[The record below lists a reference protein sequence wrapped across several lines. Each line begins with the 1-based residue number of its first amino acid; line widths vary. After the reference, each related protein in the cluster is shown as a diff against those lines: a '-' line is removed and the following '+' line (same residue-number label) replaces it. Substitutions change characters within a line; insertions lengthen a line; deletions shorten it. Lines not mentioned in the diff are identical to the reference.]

1 MTCITGDFFYTGW
14 VKRRKWL
21 LLTLFFVAAAAI
33 GFVVYRWIA
42 PPPRAVR
49 LLPEGN
55 FLLYV
60 NFSPAHFLDLGQFTA
75 NQTDPE
81 YQDFVKQ
88 TGFHFE
94 KDLDTFAI
102 SQRNPGDFDS
112 ESAAIFTGTFDQALL
127 TDYLKKLSSGTELYA
142 DKTIYLIQH
151 DRHTVR
157 ACLVG
162 ADTVA
167 VTNMPSSEPMHGII
181 DRSRGSYFGK
191 GPYLAESHYHDIP
204 FASLVWAILRVP
216 PDKGAIELPG
226 GITLDF
232 LQNTTAVMS
241 VRYTGSIRI
250 RADLFSQNDADAA
263 HVKEAANTFVA
274 WARAFAESGNPGG
287 TDKDVKAAFD
297 SIQVQQ
303 TGKRTAI
310 TMAIPQEFVKKMV
323 AGMQQEGANQK

>member
-1 MTCITGDFFYTGW
+1 M
-14 VKRRKWL
+14 KRRKWL
-21 LLTLFFVAAAAI
+21 LVALFFVAAVAI

-75 NQTDPE
+75 NQTAPE
-81 YQDFVKQ
+81 YQEFVRQ

-112 ESAAIFTGTFDQALL
+112 ESAAIFTGHFDQARLS
-127 TDYLKKLSSGTELYA
+127 DYLKKLSSSTELYA
-142 DKTIYLIQH
+142 DKTIYSIQN

-157 ACLVG
+157 ACLVN

-167 VTNMPSSEPMHGII
+167 VTNMPSAEPMHGII
-181 DRSRGSYFGK
+181 DKSRGAYFSK

-216 PDKGAIELPG
+216 AGKGAIELPN

-250 RADLFSQNDADAA
+250 RADLFSQSESDATQ
-263 HVKEAANTFVA
+263 VKEAADTFIA
-274 WARAFAESGNPGG
+274 WARTFAEAENAGG
-287 TDKDVKAAFD
+287 PDKDVKTAFD

-303 TGKRTAI
+303 SGKRTVI
-310 TMAIPQEFVKKMV
+310 SMVIPQEFVKKMV
-323 AGMQQEGANQK
+323 SGIKE

>member
-1 MTCITGDFFYTGW
+1 M
-14 VKRRKWL
+14 KRRKWL
-21 LLTLFFVAAAAI
+21 LVALFFVAAAAI

-75 NQTDPE
+75 NQTAPE
-81 YQDFVKQ
+81 YQEFVRQ

-112 ESAAIFTGTFDQALL
+112 ESAAIFTGHFDQGRL
-127 TDYLKKLSSGTELYA
+127 TDYLKKLSSSTELYA
-142 DKTIYLIQH
+142 DKTIYSIQN

-157 ACLVG
+157 ACLVN

-167 VTNMPSSEPMHGII
+167 VTNMPSAEPMHGII
-181 DRSRGSYFGK
+181 DKSRGSYFSK

-216 PDKGAIELPG
+216 PGKGAIELPN

-250 RADLFSQNDADAA
+250 RADLFSQSEADAA
-263 HVKEAANTFVA
+263 HVKEAADTFIG
-274 WARAFAESGNPGG
+274 WARTFAESENTGG
-287 TDKDVKAAFD
+287 TDKDVKAAFE

-303 TGKRTAI
+303 SGERTVI
-310 TMAIPQEFVKKMV
+310 TMVIPQEFVKKMTS
-323 AGMQQEGANQK
+323 GMK

>member
-1 MTCITGDFFYTGW
+1 M
-14 VKRRKWL
+14 KRRKL
-21 LLTLFFVAAAAI
+21 LFVALFFVAAAAI
-33 GFVVYRWIA
+33 GLVAYRWIA

-60 NFSPAHFLDLGQFTA
+60 NFSPLHFLDLGQFTA

-81 YQDFVKQ
+81 YQDFVKE

-94 KDLDTFAI
+94 KDLDTLAI

-112 ESAAIFTGTFDQALL
+112 ESAAIFTGNFDQARL
-127 TDYLKKLSSGTELYA
+127 TEYLKKLSSGTELYA
-142 DKTIYLIQH
+142 DKTVYLIQH

-157 ACLVG
+157 ACLVS

-181 DRSRGSYFGK
+181 DRSRGSYFSK

-216 PDKGAIELPG
+216 QGKGAIELPG

-232 LQNTTAVMS
+232 LQNTTAVVS
-241 VRYTGSIRI
+241 VRYTGSIRL
-250 RADLFSQNDADAA
+250 RADLFSQNEADAA

-274 WARAFAESGNPGG
+274 FARSFAESENPGG
-287 TDKDVKAAFD
+287 PDKDVKAAFD

-303 TGKRTAI
+303 NGKQTVI
-310 TMAIPQEFVKKMV
+310 TMVIPQEFVNKMA
-323 AGMQQEGANQK
+323 AGMQQEGANHK